1 MAQCWLSIATAV
13 CHFPGRGPGHGIA
26 GAFVQGLPRLCL
38 DLLETQLVHIVGRGD
53 FLVAVMGEFPPP
65 CWPLIGGLCQ
75 HLEYPPPRRG
85 LSPSSLVLRPYSCWL
100 LQVAWSPR
108 RENPSL
114 WPGSLALSH
123 SHSKSILRG
132 KVTVGHRKYLFI
144 Q

>member
-75 HLEYPPPRRG
+75 HLEYPAPDEVFPLLHWSSDPTAAGFFRSPGAPEEKTHHFG
-85 LSPSSLVLRPYSCWL
+85 LVPL
-100 LQVAWSPR
+100 L
-108 RENPSL
+108 
-114 WPGSLALSH
+114 
-123 SHSKSILRG
+123 
-132 KVTVGHRKYLFI
+132 
-144 Q
+144 